1 MNSRFLTLLIILL
14 LWLIIG
20 SFLFNKYICG
30 ASASA
35 DTSAAAVAPTT
46 VPARAPVVS
55 GGDEWVIRDRSK
67 LNLTSSEYVKFP
79 RSSFAALAPSQSV
92 TQSLNQTAEYLKSN
106 SDRKL
111 TITGYYDSKETNGSI
126 YGNIGL
132 ARADAIKRMLI
143 SQKVPA
149 RQLAIASEVS
159 SSNFFEGNTL
169 RKGATFGFG
178 EIGDN
183 SQRLERIRKRF
194 TVEPITV
201 YFGTNQDQLNLSA
214 QQRTDIGEIIYYL
227 DNVDG
232 SGLSI
237 EGHTDSVGN
246 RDSNINLSQG
256 RADFVRQY
264 LADNGGI
271 AANKMT
277 ARGFGP
283 DKPIE
288 TNDTAD
294 GRSKNRRVEVKL
306 NL

>member
-14 LWLIIG
+14 LWLILG
-20 SFLFNKYICG
+20 SFLFNKYVCG

-35 DTSAAAVAPTT
+35 VTPTT
-46 VPARAPVVS
+46 APAPIVS
-55 GGDEWVIRDRSK
+55 QGDDEWVIRDRSHF
-67 LNLTSSEYVKFP
+67 NISSSEYVQFP
-79 RSSFAALAPSQSV
+79 RSSFAALAPGQSV
-92 TQSLNQTAEYLKSN
+92 TQSLAQTAQYLKSN

-111 TITGYYDSKETNGSI
+111 TITGYYDTNENNGSI
-126 YGNIGL
+126 YGDIGL

-143 SQKVPA
+143 SQNVPA
-149 RQLAIASEVS
+149 QQLAIASAAS
-159 SSNFFEGNTL
+159 SSNFFDGDTL
-169 RKGATFGFG
+169 RKGATFAFG

-183 SQRLERIRKRF
+183 SQRLERIKNRF

-201 YFGTNQDQLNLSA
+201 YFGTNQDELNLSS
-214 QQRTDIGEIIYYL
+214 QQRSDIREIIYYL

-237 EGHTDSVGN
+237 EGHTDNVGN
-246 RDSNINLSQG
+246 RQSNINLSQG
-256 RADFVRQY
+256 RADFVREY
-264 LADNGGI
+264 FTNNGGI
-271 AANKMT
+271 ATNKMS
-277 ARGFGP
+277 ASGFGP

-288 TNDTAD
+288 TNATPE

>member
-1 MNSRFLTLLIILL
+1 MNSRFLVLLIILL
-14 LWLIIG
+14 LWLILG
-20 SFLFNKYICG
+20 SFLFNKYLCG
-30 ASASA
+30 ATAP
-35 DTSAAAVAPTT
+35 AAAAPVAAT
-46 VPARAPVVS
+46 APVVT
-55 GGDEWVIRDRSK
+55 GGDEWVIRDRSQF
-67 LNLTSSEYVKFP
+67 NISSSEYVQFP
-79 RSSFAALAPSQSV
+79 KSSFAALAPSQSV
-92 TQSLNQTAEYLKSN
+92 TQSLNQTAQYLKSN

-111 TITGYYDSKETNGSI
+111 TITGYYDTSENNGSI
-126 YGNIGL
+126 YGDLGL
-132 ARADAIKRMLI
+132 ARADAIKRMMI
-143 SQKVPA
+143 SQNVPA
-149 RQLAIASEVS
+149 RQLAIASAAS

-169 RKGATFGFG
+169 RKGATFSFG

-183 SQRLERIRKRF
+183 SPRLETIRKRF

-201 YFGTNQDQLNLSA
+201 YFGTNQDELNLSA

-256 RADFVRQY
+256 RADFVKEY
-264 LADNGGI
+264 LTTNGGI
-271 AANKMT
+271 APNKMS
-277 ARGFGP
+277 AKGFGP
-283 DKPIE
+283 DQPIA
-288 TNDTAD
+288 TNDTPD